1 METFRWMSHFGIFEL
16 VPLEGSISYSEL
28 ATQAGVS
35 ELQLKSLA
43 RLAMTDRVFTEPTP
57 GFIAHTATSASLVK
71 DPKLRDAR
79 LWVASVHAPTAAAM
93 ITAHKRWPGSTVPNQ
108 TAFNA
113 AFDTEL
119 PLYEYIAGQP
129 ELHKLFGRVMD
140 AVGSSPNSDLSHLIK
155 AFDWAGL
162 ATATVVD
169 VGGSIGHSCV
179 ALAKEF
185 PQLELVVQDIP
196 HVVEAGIK
204 AVREQNGGDIA
215 SRIRFQPHDFFT
227 PQPVKGA
234 GVYLFR
240 QILHNWN
247 LDNSAKILKSTVEA
261 MSPGSHLLIMD
272 FVLPE
277 PGTILS
283 VTERE
288 LRARDVGMMQ
298 RFNAQERDLQD
309 WKDILELADPRLQI
323 VAVNKPYGSSMSA
336 IDVVLG

>member
-1 METFRWMSHFGIFEL
+1 MSHFGIFEL
-16 VPLEGSISYSEL
+16 VPLKGSISYPEL
-28 ATQAGVS
+28 ATKAGVS
-35 ELQLKSLA
+35 VLQLKSLA
-43 RLAMTDRVFTEPTP
+43 RMAMTDRVFTEPAP
-57 GFIAHTATSASLVK
+57 GFIAHTATSAALTE
-71 DPKLRDAR
+71 DTRQRDAR
-79 LWVASVHAPTAAAM
+79 LWVTSVHVPTAAAM
-93 ITAHKRWPGSTVPNQ
+93 ITAHKRWPGSTASNQ
-108 TAFNA
+108 AAFNA

-140 AVGSSPNSDLSHLIK
+140 AVGSSPKSDLSHLIK
-155 AFDWAGL
+155 AFDWTGL
-162 ATATVVD
+162 AAATVVVD

-179 ALAKEF
+179 ALAKAF
-185 PQLELVVQDIP
+185 PRLALVVQDIP
-196 HVVEAGIK
+196 HVVEAGMK
-204 AVREQNGGDIA
+204 AVGEQNGVDIA
-215 SRIRFQPHDFFT
+215 SRIRFHPYDFFT

-247 LDNSAKILKSTVEA
+247 SENSAKILRNTVEA
-261 MSPGSHLLIMD
+261 MGQGSHLLIMD

-283 VTERE
+283 ITERE
-288 LRARDVGMMQ
+288 LRAYDVGMMQ

-309 WKDILELADPRLQI
+309 WRAILEAADPRLRI
-323 VAVNKPYGSSMSA
+323 VAVNKPYGSSMSV

>member
-1 METFRWMSHFGIFEL
+1 METLRWMSHFGIFEL

-28 ATQAGVS
+28 ATKVGVS
-35 ELQLKSLA
+35 VLQLKSVA
-43 RLAMTDRVFTEPTP
+43 RMAMTDRVFIETAP
-57 GFIAHTATSASLVK
+57 GFIAHTATSAALVK
-71 DPKLRDAR
+71 DTRLRDAR
-79 LWVASVHAPTAAAM
+79 LWVTSVHAPTAAAM
-93 ITAHKRWPGSTVPNQ
+93 VTAHKRWPGSTASNQ
-108 TAFNA
+108 AAFNA
-113 AFDTEL
+113 AFNTEL

-140 AVGSSPNSDLSHLIK
+140 AVGSSPKSDVSHLVK

-179 ALAKEF
+179 ALAKAF
-185 PQLELVVQDIP
+185 PHLELVVQDIP

-204 AVREQNGGDIA
+204 AVREQNGADIA
-215 SRIRFQPHDFFT
+215 SRIKFQPYDFFT

-247 LDNSAKILKSTVEA
+247 SKNSAKIVKNTVEA

-288 LRARDVGMMQ
+288 LRAYDVGMMQ

-309 WKDILELADPRLQI
+309 WRAILEAADPQLQI
-323 VAVNKPYGSSMSA
+323 EAVNKPYGSSMSV